1 MQDNKKDF
9 NISIIALTISLLSL
23 GINIFLMM
31 SR

>member
-9 NISIIALTISLLSL
+9 NISIIALIISLLTL
-23 GINIFLMM
+23 GINIFLML